1 MLEEV
6 QLDIVSAEGSI
17 FSGSVKKVTVTGK
30 EGVLEVFP
38 GHMPLLTP
46 LKPGYVRAVLHSS
59 DTQVF
64 YISGGFLEIQ
74 PQTVTVLADTA
85 IHAED
90 LDQQAALQAKTRAEQ
105 MLQGKQVPAKEARQE
120 LAIALAQLRVIRML
134 RQHSKQI

>member
-17 FSGSVKKVTVTGK
+17 FSDPVKKVTVTGS

-46 LKPGYVRAVLHSS
+46 LRPGYVRIVSHL
-59 DTQVF
+59 DKIQVF

-74 PQTVTVLADTA
+74 PEIVTVLADTA

-90 LDQQAALQAKTRAEQ
+90 LDQQAALAAKKRAEQ
-105 MLQGKQVPAKEARQE
+105 MLQGKQIPAKEARQE
-120 LAIALAQLRVIRML
+120 LVIALAQLRVIRML
-134 RQHSKQI
+134 RKHSKQI